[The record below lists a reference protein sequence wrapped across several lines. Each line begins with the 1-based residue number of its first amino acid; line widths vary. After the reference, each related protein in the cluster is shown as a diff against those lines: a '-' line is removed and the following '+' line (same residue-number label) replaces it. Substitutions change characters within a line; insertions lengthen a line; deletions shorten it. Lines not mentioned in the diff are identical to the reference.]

1 MTKPTAA
8 GPSEAAWQSEVF
20 GLLRFYG
27 WRYFHG
33 ADNRPVVTGRGRAGR
48 QHVGDK
54 GFPDVVATRRLAGLG
69 PELVIAE
76 LKTDTGRYG
85 PGQEDWLA
93 DLGAFAELTMYALN
107 TIARMNA
114 AQVDAGVAPAEDRIE
129 PDELPA
135 IGVYTWRP
143 ADRGDVERILA
154 GPAGVNAI
162 PQGGRLRL

>member
-1 MTKPTAA
+1 MARKPTAA
-8 GPSEAAWQSEVF
+8 GPSEAAWQAEVF

-69 PELVIAE
+69 PELLIAE

-85 PGQEDWLA
+85 PGQSEWLA
-93 DLGAFAELTMYALN
+93 DLEAL
-107 TIARMNA
+107 A
-114 AQVDAGVAPAEDRIE
+114 AAVNGLLEDLLGVAALVDRR
-129 PDELPA
+129 DELEATAPA

-143 ADRGDVERILA
+143 SDRADVERVLA
-154 GPAGVNAI
+154 GPGGIGTI
-162 PQGGRLRL
+162 PEGGRIRL